1 MSNPYYIGGMA
12 NYNPNFLGQPQNTF
26 AQPYV
31 NPVQAT
37 NNYSGNNYDFV
48 GKYVKSYDE
57 VKNAPFEDKTCIYLD
72 TEHDRVYIKEVT
84 SEGVPKVNV
93 LGLMDI
99 QNIPATPEKDAE
111 PTEPSMS
118 KSEIEDLVKHH
129 TTEVT
134 ERIEKRLKTLEDK
147 VQKNF

>member
-1 MSNPYYIGGMA
+1 MFTLKNINTYDSNKKI
-12 NYNPNFLGQPQNTF
+12 
-26 AQPYV
+26 
-31 NPVQAT
+31 
-37 NNYSGNNYDFV
+37 
-48 GKYVKSYDE
+48 KSIRI
-57 VKNAPFEDKTCIYLD
+57 PI
-72 TEHDRVYIKEVT
+72 
-84 SEGVPKVNV
+84 
-93 LGLMDI
+93 LMDI
-99 QNIPATPEKDAE
+99 QNIPATSEKGAE